1 MNQEMGRLTRKSRLR
16 LDLIVQSNPKHANE
30 VEILDVQGKFN
41 DGGIEHNKSI
51 TNYNDFQD
59 FRFNYDIYN
68 TSDVFVDKLSRS
80 SVFIYANKNI
90 IENCVIETIR
100 NEIIHYNNNCDN
112 MIQHNNSISSITLKL
127 ENQNKKLQKENYFE
141 NTYNNNVF
149 YEFLKGC
156 MDMIL
161 IIICV
166 IKMKKIQVIVFVI
179 YQ

>member
-1 MNQEMGRLTRKSRLR
+1 M
-16 LDLIVQSNPKHANE
+16 
-30 VEILDVQGKFN
+30 
-41 DGGIEHNKSI
+41 
-51 TNYNDFQD
+51 
-59 FRFNYDIYN
+59 
-68 TSDVFVDKLSRS
+68 
-80 SVFIYANKNI
+80 
-90 IENCVIETIR
+90 IR
-100 NEIIHYNNNCDN
+100 
-112 MIQHNNSISSITLKL
+112 HNNSISSITLKL

-179 YQ
+179 Y